1 LLQGFP
7 GAWTISF
14 TAKKKVI
21 NHGDG
26 IDGANHEQAYRFA
39 QLLKEQGVLTSW
51 RFCTSMAHTEKD
63 VGDTLDRADEVLKI
77 MREEFGGL

>member
-1 LLQGFP
+1 
-7 GAWTISF
+7 
-14 TAKKKVI
+14 VI